1 MWDLVTECD
10 VRQSQIKGETAD
22 EVFHDQCFL
31 LDIGAS
37 VGVDFNLNNIQILL
51 YAHEPLWNTEGNVK
65 KVAGSHFY

>member
-1 MWDLVTECD
+1 MRLGAECD

-51 YAHEPLWNTEGNVK
+51 YAHEPL
-65 KVAGSHFY
+65 